1 MAEPVD
7 FRARATPAIRALTA
21 YDPGHDIPALRL
33 RFAGHGGL
41 LELGSNENAY
51 GPSPAVSAVVQSMLP
66 ELHRYPDPAGKAL
79 KAAIARLHGVRED
92 QILLGNGSHE
102 LLMQLAQVFS
112 APGEDIVVSRYCF
125 AVYPIAAQ
133 AAGARLVSADAF
145 GEQADMPLG
154 HDLDA
159 LAAAITPATKL
170 VFFAN
175 PNNPTGTWFGTEA
188 LAAFMAQVPPDVL
201 VVADEAYIEYVTD
214 PALQSAMALRARFP
228 NLVVARTFSK
238 AYGLAG
244 LRAGYLV
251 ADASVVRAMEPV
263 RESFNLNAMALAA
276 AEAALADAAHL
287 ESVRRGNAAERAR
300 LAEGLAGLGLTVLPS
315 QTNFLLVRF
324 GPDTA
329 AIEQALFSRGVILR
343 PMAGYGLGQYLRVT
357 VATPAENDR
366 LLAALCEV
374 LA

>member
-1 MAEPVD
+1 MAEPFD
-7 FRARATPAIRALTA
+7 FRVRATPAIRALAA

-33 RFAGHGGL
+33 RFASHGGL

-51 GPSPAVSAVVQSMLP
+51 GPSPAASAAVQAVLP

-79 KAAIARLHGVRED
+79 KAAIARRHGIDEN

-112 APGEDIVVSRYCF
+112 APGEDIVASRYCF

-145 GEQADMPLG
+145 GEHAGMPLG

-188 LAAFMAQVPPDVL
+188 LAEFMAQVPRDVL

-228 NLVVARTFSK
+228 NLAVARTFSK

-263 RESFNLNAMALAA
+263 RESFNLNVMALAA

-300 LAEGLAGLGLTVLPS
+300 LVEGLAGLGLTVLPS

-329 AIEQALFSRGVILR
+329 AIEQALFARGVILR
-343 PMAGYGLGQYLRVT
+343 PMAGYGLGQYLRIT

-366 LLAALCEV
+366 LLAALREV
-374 LA
+374 LE

>member
-1 MAEPVD
+1 MAEPFD
-7 FRARATPAIRALTA
+7 FRACATPAIRALTA
-21 YDPGHDIPALRL
+21 YDPGHDIPALRA
-33 RFAGHGGL
+33 RFAAHGGL

-51 GPSPAVSAVVQSMLP
+51 GPSPAVSAAVQTVLP

-79 KAAIARLHGVRED
+79 KAAIARLHGVDVD

-102 LLMQLAQVFS
+102 LLMQLAQVFTG
-112 APGEDIVVSRYCF
+112 PGEDIVASRYCF

-133 AAGARLVSADAF
+133 AAGARLIRAEAF
-145 GEQADMPLG
+145 GEHTDMPLG

-159 LAAAITPATKL
+159 LAAAVTPATKL

-175 PNNPTGTWFGTEA
+175 PNNPTGTWFSSA
-188 LAAFMAQVPPDVL
+188 QLADFLTRIPPEVL

-214 PALQSAMALRARFP
+214 PELASALSLRARFP

-251 ADASVVRAMEPV
+251 ADASVVQAMEPV
-263 RESFNLNAMALAA
+263 RESFNLNAMALVA
-276 AEAALADAAHL
+276 AETALADAAHL
-287 ESVRRGNAAERAR
+287 ESVRARNAAERAR
-300 LAEGLAGLGLTVLPS
+300 LAAALAELGLTVLPS

-329 AIEQALFSRGVILR
+329 AIEHALFVRGVILR
-343 PMAGYGLGQYLRVT
+343 PMAGYGLGEYLRVT
-357 VATPAENDR
+357 VATAAENDR
-366 LLAALCEV
+366 LLAMLREV

>member
-1 MAEPVD
+1 MAEPSD

-21 YDPGHDIPALRL
+21 YDPGHDIPSLRA
-33 RFAGHGGL
+33 RFAARGGL

-51 GPSPAVSAVVQSMLP
+51 GPSPAAGAAALAVLP

-79 KAAIARLHGVRED
+79 KTAIANLHGVREE

-112 APGEDIVVSRYCF
+112 GPGEDIVASRYCF

-133 AAGARLVSADAF
+133 AAGARLIRAEAF

-159 LAAAITPATKL
+159 LAAAVTPATKL

-175 PNNPTGTWFGTEA
+175 PNNPTGTWVTSA
-188 LAAFMAQVPPDVL
+188 RLAEFLARVPPEVL

-214 PALQSAMALRARFP
+214 PELASAMALHARFP

-238 AYGLAG
+238 AYGLAA

-251 ADASVVRAMEPV
+251 ADASVVQAMEPV

-276 AEAALADAAHL
+276 AEAALADAVHL
-287 ESVRRGNAAERAR
+287 ESVRARNAAERAR
-300 LAEGLAGLGLTVLPS
+300 LAQALTNLGLTVLPS

-329 AIEQALFSRGVILR
+329 AIEPALFARGVIVR
-343 PMAGYGLGQYLRVT
+343 PMAGYGLGEYLRVT
-357 VATPAENDR
+357 VATPVENDR
-366 LLAALCEV
+366 LLAAVREA

>member
-1 MAEPVD
+1 MAEPSD

-21 YDPGHDIPALRL
+21 YDPGHDIPALRK
-33 RFAGHGGL
+33 RFAGCGGL

-51 GPSPAVSAVVQSMLP
+51 GPSPAVAEAMQAVLP
-66 ELHRYPDPAGKAL
+66 ALHRYPDPAGKAL
-79 KAAIARLHGVRED
+79 KAAIARRHGVREE

-112 APGEDIVVSRYCF
+112 GPGEDIVASRYCF

-133 AAGARLVSADAF
+133 AAGARLVLAEAF
-145 GEQADMPLG
+145 GEHADMPLG

-170 VFFAN
+170 LFFAN
-175 PNNPTGTWFGTEA
+175 PNNPTGTWFSSA
-188 LAAFMAQVPPDVL
+188 QLAGFLARVPPEVL

-214 PALQSAMALRARFP
+214 PELASAMALRARFP
-228 NLVVARTFSK
+228 NLAVARTFSK

-251 ADASVVRAMEPV
+251 ADATVVQAMEPV

-276 AEAALADAAHL
+276 AEAALADAVHL
-287 ESVRRGNAAERAR
+287 ESVRARNAAERAR
-300 LAEGLAGLGLTVLPS
+300 LAQALTNLGLTVLPS

-329 AIEQALFSRGVILR
+329 AIEQALFARGVILR
-343 PMAGYGLGQYLRVT
+343 PMAGYGLGGYLRIT

-366 LLAALCEV
+366 LLVTLREV